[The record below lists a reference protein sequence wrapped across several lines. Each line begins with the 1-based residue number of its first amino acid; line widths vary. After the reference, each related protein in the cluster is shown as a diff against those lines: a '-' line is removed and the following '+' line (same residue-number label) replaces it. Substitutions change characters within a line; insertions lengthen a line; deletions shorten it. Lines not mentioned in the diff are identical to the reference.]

1 MSSDSGAGPRRGPR
15 LLTVRLGGGRIG
27 WLLAA
32 ANGRQLA
39 RSAVTYR
46 SEPELDEAVRQLLV
60 ERAALRYLVQQ
71 DGDRS
76 WGWSALLP
84 VRSTGQAVGE
94 AVARSARGYLRQ
106 DQCRQGMASFQSMLQ
121 QLRALRGAG

>member
-1 MSSDSGAGPRRGPR
+1 MSSDTGAGPRRGPR
-15 LLTVRLGGGRIG
+15 LLTVRLGGGRVG

-32 ANGRQLA
+32 GNGRQLA

-46 SEPELDEAVRQLLV
+46 SEAELDEAVRQLLV

-71 DGDRS
+71 GGDRS

-84 VRSTGQAVGE
+84 VRSTGQAAGE

-106 DQCRQGMASFQSMLQ
+106 DQCRQGLASFQAMLQ
-121 QLRALRGAG
+121 HLRAVRGAG

>member
-1 MSSDSGAGPRRGPR
+1 MSSESGTGPRRGPR
-15 LLTVRLGGGRIG
+15 LVTVRLGGGRIG

-46 SEPELDEAVRQLLV
+46 SEAELDAALGQLLV

-71 DGDRS
+71 DGDRA

-84 VRSTGQAVGE
+84 SRTTGRVMGE

-106 DQCRQGMASFQSMLQ
+106 DQCRQGMASFQAMLQ
-121 QLRALRGAG
+121 HLRAVRGAG